1 MSESVALQ
9 RTAIVQRGRRLEF
22 FTIAWNTVEGLVAV
36 ASGVIAGSVSLVG
49 FGVDSFIEVASG
61 SALLWRMSVDSNERD
76 RERNEKRALRI
87 VGICFLLLAAYI
99 GYESA
104 SDLWFKRAPE
114 QSIPGIFL
122 ACVSLVVMPLLS
134 HAKRKVGRA
143 LNSGAM
149 HADAR

>member
-36 ASGVIAGSVSLVG
+36 VSGLVAGSVSLVG

-61 SALLWRMSVDSNERD
+61 FALLWRMAVDSNERD
-76 RERNEKRALRI
+76 REKNEKRALRI
-87 VGICFLLLAAYI
+87 VGTCFLLLAAYI

-114 QSIPGIFL
+114 HSIPGIIL